1 MVTEANNMMDAMKLT
16 MTGSGAHADTIVDV
30 NELIEEAITEFNDG
44 VGVVVDDIEA
54 TFTGYSDTMTDVAS
68 MGTDLKEKI
77 ANKMQGALDK
87 VDSTKLSN
95 WKMRRLVKPVVNWS
109 KRKLNRGLRKIKRKS
124 FRGIKSV
131 WKTLKKSINGD
142 IKDMKNDM
150 ANTVDGIAAEVEQ
163 IILDDPNMTEADK
176 EYLIDDLAGQ
186 LNDLKEM
193 VDSEFKVDL
202 HDEIDP
208 KGFRKEAR
216 S

>member
-131 WKTLKKSINGD
+131 WKTLKKEINGD
-142 IKDMKNDM
+142 IKDMKSEM
-150 ANTVDGIAAEVEQ
+150 ESTVDGIAAEVEQ
-163 IILDDPNMTEADK
+163 LILADP
-176 EYLIDDLAGQ
+176 
-186 LNDLKEM
+186 
-193 VDSEFKVDL
+193 
-202 HDEIDP
+202 
-208 KGFRKEAR
+208 
-216 S
+216 